1 MTYSEARHVYMT
13 ETLRQAQNVRRGL
26 INTGA
31 SPEWAAEQ
39 VEYFVRQRTEA
50 FDVCVNSA
58 RILFGQPLHVSDAI
72 N

>member
-13 ETLRQAQNVRRGL
+13 ETLRQARNVRRGL
-26 INTGA
+26 IATGA
-31 SPEWAAEQ
+31 TVESADEQ
-39 VEYFVRQRTEA
+39 VEYFVQQRAEA
-50 FDVCVNSA
+50 FDVCVDSA